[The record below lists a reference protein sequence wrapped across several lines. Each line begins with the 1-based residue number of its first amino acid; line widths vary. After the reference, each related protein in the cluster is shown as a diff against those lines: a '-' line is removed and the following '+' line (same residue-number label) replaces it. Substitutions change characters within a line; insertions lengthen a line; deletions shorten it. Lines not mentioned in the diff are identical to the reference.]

1 MSVIKANENLN
12 LIYKVIN
19 DLRLSYRQDEFYD
32 LGLIGLTKAIQTYD
46 ESKGTVGNYGY
57 MCIKN
62 EILTELAREK
72 EVDLLSLD
80 YDMTGEEFTL
90 TDIIPNNVNLE
101 RDMLKKE
108 EMNELYYCLLKLKD
122 KEIEVIS
129 SYFGLGRE
137 KITLNQ
143 IAKNMNLSKQRV
155 CVIKQKALN
164 KLWLYI
170 RKERKKVEE

>member
-1 MSVIKANENLN
+1 MINAGDHFG
-12 LIYKVIN
+12 LINKVIN
-19 DLRLSYRQDEFYD
+19 DMRLSYRRDDFYD
-32 LGLIGLTKAIQTYD
+32 VGLIGLTRAIQTYD
-46 ESKGTVGNYGY
+46 ETKGTFGTYGY
-57 MCIKN
+57 ACIKN
-62 EILTELAREK
+62 EILSELAREK

-108 EMNELYYCLLKLKD
+108 EINSLYYCLLKLKD

-137 KITLNQ
+137 KITLEE
-143 IAKNMNLSKQRV
+143 IAKNLNTSKQV
-155 CVIKQKALN
+155 ISVIKKRALN

-170 RKERKKVEE
+170 RKERRRK

>member
-1 MSVIKANENLN
+1 MINAGDHLG

-46 ESKGTVGNYGY
+46 ESKGTFGNYGY

-62 EILTELAREK
+62 EILTELAKEK

-80 YDMTGEEFTL
+80 YDMTGEKFTL

-137 KITLNQ
+137 KITINQ

-164 KLWLYI
+164 KLYVYI
-170 RKERKKVEE
+170 RKEINRKW

>member
-1 MSVIKANENLN
+1 MINAGDHLG

-32 LGLIGLTKAIQTYD
+32 VGLIGLTKAIQTYD
-46 ESKGTVGNYGY
+46 KSKGTFGTYGY

-62 EILTELAREK
+62 EILTELAGEK

-101 RDMLKKE
+101 RDILKKE
-108 EMNELYYCLLKLKD
+108 EMNSLYYCLLKLKD

-137 KITLNQ
+137 KITLNE

-170 RKERKKVEE
+170 RKERRK

>member
-1 MSVIKANENLN
+1 MIDARDHFG

-46 ESKGTVGNYGY
+46 ESKGTFGNYGY

-62 EILTELAREK
+62 EILSELAREK

-90 TDIIPNNVNLE
+90 TDITNNVNLE

-137 KITLNQ
+137 KITINQ

-155 CVIKQKALN
+155 CVIKKRSLN
-164 KLWLYI
+164 KLWLYN
-170 RKERKKVEE
+170 RKERRQ

>member
-1 MSVIKANENLN
+1 MINARNHMG

-46 ESKGTVGNYGY
+46 ESKGTFGNYGY

-72 EVDLLSLD
+72 EVEILSLD

-101 RDMLKKE
+101 RDILKKE
-108 EMNELYYCLLKLKD
+108 EMNSLYYCLLKLKD

-137 KITLNQ
+137 KITLEE
-143 IAKNMNLSKQRV
+143 IAKNLNTSKQV
-155 CVIKQKALN
+155 ISVIKKRALN

-170 RKERKKVEE
+170 RKERRKVD